1 MRGIILKDLY
11 EGFCIKKNLINWL
24 ASMIFTSALTA
35 ISEFMR
41 GAYGF
46 LLIVVLLFPVMGS
59 TLLQMTAEQDEKAE
73 FDRIQLTYP
82 LSKSEIVLSKY
93 LGGLI
98 VQGGMT
104 LYSFVLVLIYVYGYR
119 TITLEDALPTWG
131 IGVVGGVIYFAVSY
145 VAYFWLGNL
154 KGVIFTF
161 LAMVGLVIAFLLSVF
176 NIGLE
181 EIMQVEKSI
190 WIIGCLVMAAVL
202 MVISYFLSL
211 KIYTKKHS

>member
-59 TLLQMTAEQDEKAE
+59 TLLQMTVEQDEKAE

-104 LYSFVLVLIYVYGYR
+104 LYSFVFVLIYVYGYR
-119 TITLEDALPTWG
+119 TITFGRRTSDM
-131 IGVVGGVIYFAVSY
+131 
-145 VAYFWLGNL
+145 GNRCSRRCD
-154 KGVIFTF
+154 
-161 LAMVGLVIAFLLSVF
+161 LLCS
-176 NIGLE
+176 E
-181 EIMQVEKSI
+181 
-190 WIIGCLVMAAVL
+190 L
-202 MVISYFLSL
+202 M
-211 KIYTKKHS
+211 

>member
-24 ASMIFTSALTA
+24 VSMIFTSALTA

-104 LYSFVLVLIYVYGYR
+104 LYSFMFVLIYVYGYR
-119 TITLEDALPTWG
+119 TITLEEALPTWG
-131 IGVVGGVIYFAVSY
+131 IGVTGGVIYFAVSY
-145 VAYFWLGNL
+145 V
-154 KGVIFTF
+154 V
-161 LAMVGLVIAFLLSVF
+161 
-176 NIGLE
+176 
-181 EIMQVEKSI
+181 
-190 WIIGCLVMAAVL
+190 
-202 MVISYFLSL
+202 
-211 KIYTKKHS
+211 

>member
-59 TLLQMTAEQDEKAE
+59 TLLQMTVEQDEKAE

-104 LYSFVLVLIYVYGYR
+104 LYSFVFVLISDDHPGRR
-119 TITLEDALPTWG
+119 TSDM
-131 IGVVGGVIYFAVSY
+131 
-145 VAYFWLGNL
+145 GNRCSRRCDL
-154 KGVIFTF
+154 LCSELCSIF
-161 LAMVGLVIAFLLSVF
+161 LA
-176 NIGLE
+176 
-181 EIMQVEKSI
+181 
-190 WIIGCLVMAAVL
+190 W
-202 MVISYFLSL
+202 
-211 KIYTKKHS
+211 

>member
-1 MRGIILKDLY
+1 LKDLY

-59 TLLQMTAEQDEKAE
+59 TLLQMTVEQDEKAE

-104 LYSFVLVLIYVYGYR
+104 LYSFVFVLIYVYGYR

-131 IGVVGGVIYFAVSY
+131 IGVVG
-145 VAYFWLGNL
+145 
-154 KGVIFTF
+154 GVIFTF

>member
-1 MRGIILKDLY
+1 
-11 EGFCIKKNLINWL
+11 
-24 ASMIFTSALTA
+24 
-35 ISEFMR
+35 
-41 GAYGF
+41 
-46 LLIVVLLFPVMGS
+46 MGS
-59 TLLQMTAEQDEKAE
+59 TLLQMTVEQDEKAE

-104 LYSFVLVLIYVYGYR
+104 LYSFMFVLVYVYGYR
-119 TITLEDALPTWG
+119 TITLEEALPTWG
-131 IGVVGGVIYFAVSY
+131 IGVTGGVIYFAVSY
-145 VAYFWLGNL
+145 VAYFWLGNM

-161 LAMVGLVIAFLLSVF
+161 LAMAVLVIAFVFSVF

-181 EIMQVEKSI
+181 ELMQVEKSI
-190 WIIGCLVMAAVL
+190 WVTVPLGMAAVL
-202 MVISYFLSL
+202 IVISYFLSL

>member
-59 TLLQMTAEQDEKAE
+59 TLLQMTVEQDEKAE

-93 LGGLI
+93 LGG
-98 VQGGMT
+98 
-104 LYSFVLVLIYVYGYR
+104 LIYVYGYR

>member
-59 TLLQMTAEQDEKAE
+59 TLLQMTVEQDEKAE

-104 LYSFVLVLIYVYGYR
+104 LYSFVFVLIYVYGYR

-131 IGVVGGVIYFAVSY
+131 IGVVG
-145 VAYFWLGNL
+145 
-154 KGVIFTF
+154 GVIFTF

>member
-59 TLLQMTAEQDEKAE
+59 TLLQMTVEQDEKAE

-104 LYSFVLVLIYVYGYR
+104 LYSFVCNYSEPALLKDEIRVTCDRIFDCFVSIVSLFMCRAYVGH
-119 TITLEDALPTWG
+119 D
-131 IGVVGGVIYFAVSY
+131 F
-145 VAYFWLGNL
+145 
-154 KGVIFTF
+154 
-161 LAMVGLVIAFLLSVF
+161 
-176 NIGLE
+176 
-181 EIMQVEKSI
+181 
-190 WIIGCLVMAAVL
+190 
-202 MVISYFLSL
+202 
-211 KIYTKKHS
+211 

>member
-59 TLLQMTAEQDEKAE
+59 TLLQMTVEQDEKAE

-93 LGGLI
+93 LGLGQLPI
-98 VQGGMT
+98 AIIMAVVAIMYFYNDKKLLDAKTANAAAASAGNNE
-104 LYSFVLVLIYVYGYR
+104 
-119 TITLEDALPTWG
+119 ED
-131 IGVVGGVIYFAVSY
+131 F
-145 VAYFWLGNL
+145 F
-154 KGVIFTF
+154 
-161 LAMVGLVIAFLLSVF
+161 
-176 NIGLE
+176 
-181 EIMQVEKSI
+181 
-190 WIIGCLVMAAVL
+190 
-202 MVISYFLSL
+202 
-211 KIYTKKHS
+211 

>member
-1 MRGIILKDLY
+1 
-11 EGFCIKKNLINWL
+11 
-24 ASMIFTSALTA
+24 MIFTSALTA

-59 TLLQMTAEQDEKAE
+59 TLLQMTVEQDEKAE

-104 LYSFVLVLIYVYGYR
+104 LYSFVFVLIYVYGYR

-154 KGVIFTF
+154 KGVTF
-161 LAMVGLVIAFLLSVF
+161 YISCDGRTCNCDFCSACLISGWRKSCRWKKVFGSLVV
-176 NIGLE
+176 
-181 EIMQVEKSI
+181 
-190 WIIGCLVMAAVL
+190 W
-202 MVISYFLSL
+202 
-211 KIYTKKHS
+211 